1 MSEEI
6 NNNEEVNTEAP
17 KKAIKKKVIVK
28 SKEKIKDLDLSK
40 YGTRRQARIYAVMA
54 LYSYEINEKK

>member
-6 NNNEEVNTEAP
+6 NNNNEEVNTEAP

-28 SKEKIKDLDLSK
+28 SKEKIEDRQEYMQLWL
-40 YGTRRQARIYAVMA
+40 YIHTR
-54 LYSYEINEKK
+54 